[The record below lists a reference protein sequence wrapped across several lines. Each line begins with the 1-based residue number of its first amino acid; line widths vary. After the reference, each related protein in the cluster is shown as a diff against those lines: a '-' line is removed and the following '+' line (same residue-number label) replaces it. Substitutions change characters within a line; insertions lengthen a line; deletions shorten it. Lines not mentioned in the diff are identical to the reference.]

1 MSKVKFGI
9 EFVSDGFM
17 ISKFFSIIW
26 GQGMNLRREGS
37 QKINDGVCDALGS
50 FTFNLLNK
58 SEAWFTL
65 SQRDDSLLV
74 MLANDGIKLPVANT
88 GARIDD
94 GGTFIDADPVNE
106 LASAAIAAIAFTS
119 LLLAT

>member
-37 QKINDGVCDALGS
+37 QKINDGVCDALGG

-74 MLANDGIKLPVANT
+74 ILANDGIKFPVANAR
-88 GARIDD
+88 ARINN
-94 GGTFIDADPVNE
+94 IRPLINADAANE
-106 LASAAIAAIAFTS
+106 LATAVIAAIAFTT